1 LNIEKFFAILKHGA
15 WHDVYELA
23 DQMEIQTD
31 KLIEFSQFLS
41 EQGIIKYEDKTH
53 RIKIEPEW
61 KRLLP
66 IESEL
71 AEPKTTV
78 ATFII
83 PPETSIDVRSTRI
96 SNVSKIELEVA
107 LRITNKI
114 QEIAINV

>member
-1 LNIEKFFAILKHGA
+1 LNIEEFFIILKDGA
-15 WHDVYELA
+15 WHDVAEIA
-23 DQMEIQTD
+23 DQTEIQTD

-41 EQGIIKYEDKTH
+41 EQGIINYEDKTH

-78 ATFII
+78 ATLII
-83 PPETSIDVRSTRI
+83 PPETSINVQSTRI
-96 SNVSKIELEVA
+96 SNLSNIELEVT
-107 LRITNKI
+107 LRVSDKI
-114 QEIAINV
+114 QEVAINV

>member
-1 LNIEKFFAILKHGA
+1 LNIEEFFAILKDGA

-23 DQMEIQTD
+23 DHIGIQTN

-66 IESEL
+66 IESEPG
-71 AEPKTTV
+71 EPKTTV

-83 PPETSIDVRSTRI
+83 PPETTIDAQYTRI
-96 SNVSKIELEVA
+96 SNMSKIELEVT
-107 LRITNKI
+107 LRISNKI
-114 QEIAINV
+114 QEVAINV

>member
-1 LNIEKFFAILKHGA
+1 LNIEEFFTILKDEA
-15 WHDVYELA
+15 WHSIDELA
-23 DQMEIQTD
+23 DQIEIQTN

-61 KRLLP
+61 KSLLP
-66 IESEL
+66 TESEL

-78 ATFII
+78 ATLII
-83 PPETSIDVRSTRI
+83 PPETTIDVQSTRI
-96 SNVSKIELEVA
+96 SNISKIELEVT

-114 QEIAINV
+114 QEVAINI

>member
-1 LNIEKFFAILKHGA
+1 LNIEELFDILKDSE

-23 DQMEIQTD
+23 DQIEIQTA

-53 RIKIEPEW
+53 RVKIEPEW
-61 KRLLP
+61 RRLLP

-78 ATFII
+78 ATLII
-83 PPETSIDVRSTRI
+83 PPETSIDVQSTRI
-96 SNVSKIELEVA
+96 SNLSKIELEVT
-107 LRITNKI
+107 LRISDKI
-114 QEIAINV
+114 REVAINV

>member
-1 LNIEKFFAILKHGA
+1 MNIEELFDILKDSE
-15 WHDVYELA
+15 WHNVYELA
-23 DQMEIQTD
+23 DQIEIQTD
-31 KLIEFSQFLS
+31 KLIELAQFLS

-53 RIKIEPEW
+53 RIKLEPEW

-78 ATFII
+78 ATLVI
-83 PPETSIDVRSTRI
+83 PPETSIDVQSTRI
-96 SNVSKIELEVA
+96 SNLSKIELEVT
-107 LRITNKI
+107 LRISDKI

>member
-1 LNIEKFFAILKHGA
+1 LNIEEFFVILKDGA
-15 WHDVYELA
+15 WHDVAELA
-23 DQMEIQTD
+23 DQTEIQTD

-41 EQGIIKYEDKTH
+41 AQGIINYEDKTH

-78 ATFII
+78 ATLII
-83 PPETSIDVRSTRI
+83 PPETSIDVQSTRI
-96 SNVSKIELEVA
+96 SNLSNIELEVT
-107 LRITNKI
+107 LRISDKI
-114 QEIAINV
+114 QEVAINF